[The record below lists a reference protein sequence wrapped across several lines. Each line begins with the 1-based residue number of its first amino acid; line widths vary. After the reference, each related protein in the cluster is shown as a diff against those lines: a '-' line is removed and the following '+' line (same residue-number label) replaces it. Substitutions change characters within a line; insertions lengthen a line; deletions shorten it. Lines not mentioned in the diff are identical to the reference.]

1 MKRILIASAVL
12 AVSAAVYFF
21 MSFSG
26 ADEKPAPV
34 AARDPKSPY
43 VDPRMDDPRM
53 KDPEFARKFWEAEP
67 KVKVFTDYGKIPP
80 KPTEPPAGWV
90 QPKFAEPVGR
100 LIEHP
105 PRTIAPG
112 DSVVSRVVVGG
123 ETHEW
128 HPNSVG
134 EMGRTI
140 VGHKTKVPFAV
151 GYPFGKPGEVIV
163 AVAEDGGALG
173 RGVATAQAALNKD
186 LTAEFEFETG
196 GRDGLYRVTVRRGAD
211 TKALTFW
218 SGPLPYPVND
228 GKPPPPPERPP
239 GFKGPLP
246 PPIVDLTKEADVR
259 AYNEYL
265 EARKKFEE
273 EERKQPQSP
282 R

>member
-21 MSFSG
+21 LILSPTE
-26 ADEKPAPV
+26 EKPAPVAPV

-90 QPKFAEPVGR
+90 QPKFAEPEGR

-123 ETHEW
+123 ET
-128 HPNSVG
+128 
-134 EMGRTI
+134 
-140 VGHKTKVPFAV
+140 
-151 GYPFGKPGEVIV
+151 
-163 AVAEDGGALG
+163 
-173 RGVATAQAALNKD
+173 
-186 LTAEFEFETG
+186 
-196 GRDGLYRVTVRRGAD
+196 
-211 TKALTFW
+211 
-218 SGPLPYPVND
+218 
-228 GKPPPPPERPP
+228 
-239 GFKGPLP
+239 
-246 PPIVDLTKEADVR
+246 
-259 AYNEYL
+259 
-265 EARKKFEE
+265 
-273 EERKQPQSP
+273 
-282 R
+282 